1 MGKFFLS
8 FILPIILFVA
18 ILGGSATYT
27 MLEAFVLDRE
37 IAVETIDRHPSATVK
52 PEGENTSE
60 NTPATDAPATDAP
73 ATGDTPS
80 EDVTTIAPSE
90 PEPDPEPEVTYPIIG
105 DLYYK
110 DENIEITITEE
121 YYDNANGF
129 PNKIFV
135 VDLKL
140 SSVEYLRTFVNTS
153 SSGKVS
159 KTTVRDMAEKNNAIF
174 AINGDYF
181 SYREK
186 GLVLRDYSTVW
197 YRTARSRSDDD
208 ALCILADGSFL
219 LLNERELANS
229 KKQIALENIPS
240 DAYQIF
246 SFGPHLIVDGEI
258 AVTMKDEVDQSTT
271 SNPRTAIGMVEPLHY
286 KIVVAEGRL
295 KEYDGRDG
303 LTLYEMA
310 DILKKQGCT
319 QAYNLDG
326 GSSTTLYFNGQVL
339 NRVTSSGERS
349 VSDCIYISGVSY
361 SQSVSGKENG

>member
-1 MGKFFLS
+1 M
-8 FILPIILFVA
+8 
-18 ILGGSATYT
+18 
-27 MLEAFVLDRE
+27 
-37 IAVETIDRHPSATVK
+37 
-52 PEGENTSE
+52 
-60 NTPATDAPATDAP
+60 
-73 ATGDTPS
+73 
-80 EDVTTIAPSE
+80 
-90 PEPDPEPEVTYPIIG
+90 
-105 DLYYK
+105 
-110 DENIEITITEE
+110 
-121 YYDNANGF
+121 
-129 PNKIFV
+129 
-135 VDLKL
+135 
-140 SSVEYLRTFVNTS
+140 
-153 SSGKVS
+153 
-159 KTTVRDMAEKNNAIF
+159 
-174 AINGDYF
+174 
-181 SYREK
+181 
-186 GLVLRDYSTVW
+186 
-197 YRTARSRSDDD
+197 
-208 ALCILADGSFL
+208 
-219 LLNERELANS
+219 
-229 KKQIALENIPS
+229 

-303 LTLYEMA
+303 LKLYEMA